1 MKKRS
6 IDPGVPN
13 YLRLKAEEQLKK
25 RKDKASLV
33 SSEADMLKLIH
44 ELQVHQI
51 ELELQNE
58 ELTLANNMARAAT
71 EKYEELYD
79 FAPSGYFTLSR
90 QGTILEMNLCSAKML
105 GKERS
110 LLINSQFIFFI
121 KEDSRSVFATF
132 LKEIFQGK
140 NNAVCEVPLSCE
152 DNNSLYLHLTG
163 IISENTEQCLVTA
176 TDITEHKLIEEYLVK
191 Y

>member
-6 IDPGVPN
+6 IDPEGPN
-13 YLRLKAEEQLKK
+13 YLRQKAEEQLKK
-25 RKDKASLV
+25 RKEKASLV
-33 SSEADMLKLIH
+33 TPEADMLKLIH

-58 ELTLANNMARAAT
+58 ELTLANNMARVAT

-105 GKERS
+105 GKKRS

-140 NNAVCEVPLSCE
+140 TMQFARFHLAVK
-152 DNNSLYLHLTG
+152 T
-163 IISENTEQCLVTA
+163 TTA
-176 TDITEHKLIEEYLVK
+176 CMYV
-191 Y
+191 